1 MIVDVHVHPVSR
13 DLVRDPRNL
22 RMMERDAVCLARE
35 DAVSLLIERMDRAG
49 VDRACLMGPTAGDG
63 IALTNDMV
71 RAAVARHPGRLI
83 GFAGVDSIADDPG
96 RVREVVLEAIDEW
109 GFRGVGELCG
119 DLLDARYEP
128 IYRLCAERQVPL
140 LVHVGIPLP
149 SMLLKH
155 GQPVVLD
162 ELANRHPELTIIAAH
177 VGMPWFPET
186 IAIAVRHPNVYLDV
200 SAIPM
205 LGRDVVVHGVLGL
218 LWERGLED
226 RVLFGTDFPLVDPAR
241 YLPVLRRGP
250 GWLARRLTRFPRMT
264 AAMRDKLLGGNAA
277 RLLKL
282 DERGEDTA

>member
-1 MIVDVHVHPVSR
+1 M
-13 DLVRDPRNL
+13 VRDPRNL
-22 RMMERDAVCLARE
+22 RMMERDAACLAHD

-71 RAAVARHPGRLI
+71 RTAVARHPRRLL
-83 GFAGVDSIADDPG
+83 GFVGVDPIGDDPG
-96 RVREVVLEAIDEW
+96 RAREVVLEAIDDW

-149 SMLLKH
+149 SMLLRH
-155 GQPVVLD
+155 GQPTMLD
-162 ELANRHPELTIIAAH
+162 ELAHRHPELTIVAAH
-177 VGMPWFPET
+177 VGMPWFLET
-186 IAIAVRHPNVYLDV
+186 IAVAVRHPNVHLDV
-200 SAIPM
+200 SAIPV
-205 LGRDVVVHGVLGL
+205 LGRDAVVHGILGL

-241 YLPVLRRGP
+241 YLPLLRRGP
-250 GWLARRLTRFPRMT
+250 SWLARRLTRLPRMT
-264 AAMRDKLLGGNAA
+264 AAMRDKLLGENAE
-277 RLLKL
+277 RLLRL
-282 DERGEDTA
+282 